1 MKLLWVWP
9 WWLVVIVL
17 VAGLVVCWLGWRDS
31 RQRRR
36 GSGEYE
42 RSSVAGRGGVEG
54 FGRMAGREG
63 AEGRGSLE
71 GRGREAGR
79 GSLGGRDWRWVRRGL
94 MVAVV
99 ALMGAAPGIRTDV
112 AEIGTNAEVY
122 FVVDAT
128 GSMGAEDYGAG
139 GDSGTDGSGESGSG
153 ESGSAGNSDG
163 VTEPAAGR
171 QRVDGVRADLVAL
184 AREYPGARFSIIR
197 FDSQATTQ
205 LPLTSDLRAVES
217 WAETFKLE
225 SSYTSQGST
234 INRAAEELTTMLR
247 RSAEEKP
254 GNVRILYVLSDGEST
269 DSYADPRPQFAEAGA
284 YVSGGAVLGY
294 GTSEGGRMPMQGGYE
309 GDGYIIDP
317 ATGQPAISRIN
328 ETVLNEVAE
337 QLGVPY
343 AHRVGLGDSAASG
356 SGSRVDEGLLV
367 GGIEELLEQGS
378 NTRSVYNVQIWPL
391 GLLLVGLMMWE
402 IYATAPRLR
411 AALELWRATRNS
423 ASRNG
428 GSW

>member
-1 MKLLWVWP
+1 M
-9 WWLVVIVL
+9 
-17 VAGLVVCWLGWRDS
+17 
-31 RQRRR
+31 
-36 GSGEYE
+36 
-42 RSSVAGRGGVEG
+42 SVG
-54 FGRMAGREG
+54 
-63 AEGRGSLE
+63 GRGSLNRH
-71 GRGREAGR
+71 GG
-79 GSLGGRDWRWVRRGL
+79 LNGRDWRWVRRGL

-128 GSMGAEDYGAG
+128 GSMGAEDYAPGGSAGSGTAGGGGEGSDGEGAG
-139 GDSGTDGSGESGSG
+139 GSGGAGE
-153 ESGSAGNSDG
+153 DQ
-163 VTEPAAGR
+163 VAGR
-171 QRVDGVRADLVAL
+171 QRVDGVRADLTAL

-197 FDSQATTQ
+197 FDSRATTQ

-225 SSYTSQGST
+225 SSYTSGGST
-234 INRAAEELTTMLR
+234 INRPVEELTTTLR

-269 DSYADPRPQFAEAGA
+269 DPYAESGPRFAEAGA

-294 GTSEGGRMPMQGGYE
+294 GSEMGGKMPVQGGYS

-317 ATGQPAISRIN
+317 LTGQPAISRIN
-328 ETVLNEVAE
+328 EAVLKEVAE

-343 AHRVGLGDSAASG
+343 AHRVGAGG
-356 SGSRVDEGLLV
+356 SGSPGNGGSSSDEGSGAVNPKIGEGLLV

-391 GLLLVGLMMWE
+391 GMALVGLMMWE
-402 IYATAPRLR
+402 IYATTPRLR
-411 AALELWRATRNS
+411 GALELRRATRDS
-423 ASRNG
+423 ASGRLAGTRG
-428 GSW
+428 GF